1 MSSQVTSRLSRLS
14 FKPASVASMPFGLNA
29 GEIAAAIIAILF
41 LVTGVIY
48 YVTSLRPEQ
57 QRLETLERQ
66 YEEQRK
72 DILKMTPQQQ
82 TPTKTRAEREQEI
95 LDSLNAFKGSRLKP
109 LNPGRIALLNEI
121 NVLARKNGVQLASG
135 IEMKTEGGGEPQ
147 AGKKKMKEKR
157 KDDVYRF
164 PMLGIRFTVVGPYD
178 KLRAFINELQHNK
191 QFLIIDA
198 VNLQAERAAEGG
210 GSRARRGQQ
219 GAGAIS
225 LSIEA
230 SAYFQPM
237 EHQG

>member
-14 FKPASVASMPFGLNA
+14 FKPASVASMPFSLNA
-29 GEIAAAIIAILF
+29 GEIAAAIFALLF

-82 TPTKTRAEREQEI
+82 TLTKTRAEREQEI

-121 NVLARKNGVQLASG
+121 NALARKNGVQLASG
-135 IEMKTEGGGEPQ
+135 IEMKTEGGEPQ
-147 AGKKKMKEKR
+147 AGKKKTKEKR

-210 GSRARRGQQ
+210 GGRARRGQQ
-219 GAGAIS
+219 AAGAIS